1 MKRSLHLSA
10 AQLAA
15 FSLLGGLIGSS
26 AFFLLISPLVG
37 GGQHPSDLWW
47 AFVIAA
53 CLMLAGFSI
62 AYLAASNLESGI
74 ATERWPENEIND
86 VRARLLSPLTTALA
100 LALFAAYLV
109 LAFFNHRYR
118 IVWFPPFILLQ
129 TLTFLRSSV
138 RLRSTPPHESKWG
151 QLSPIRSEHWGQH

>member
-1 MKRSLHLSA
+1 
-10 AQLAA
+10 
-15 FSLLGGLIGSS
+15 
-26 AFFLLISPLVG
+26 
-37 GGQHPSDLWW
+37 
-47 AFVIAA
+47 
-53 CLMLAGFSI
+53 MLAGFSI

-86 VRARLLSPLTTALA
+86 VRARLLSPLTTVLA

-129 TLTFLRSSV
+129 TLAFLRSSV
-138 RLRSTPPHESKWG
+138 GLRSTPPHESKWS